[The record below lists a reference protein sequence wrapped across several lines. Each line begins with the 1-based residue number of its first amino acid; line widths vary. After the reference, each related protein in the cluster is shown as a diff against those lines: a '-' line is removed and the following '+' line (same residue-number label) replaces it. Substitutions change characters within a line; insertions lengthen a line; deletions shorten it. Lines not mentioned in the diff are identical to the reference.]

1 MTGNF
6 AKILPDGK
14 RLHLQSGPIDLVIDA
29 DGDMS
34 EVALAFEQASKA
46 FEPVLVDLVSELA
59 FLRSSLKPSSLKG
72 RELADTDGS
81 CKTVAQIMVDAA
93 SRFAD
98 HNVTPM
104 IAVAGSVAD
113 YILSAMRNERTL
125 DRVYVNNGGDIALY
139 LNDGRSFDIGIVERI
154 DAPEISM
161 KAHVTSMDPVR
172 GVATSG
178 WRGRSH
184 SLGVA
189 DAVTVLA
196 PTAALADAAATLIA
210 NVVDPGPCTE
220 VTRSPARDLDPD
232 TDLGDRL
239 VTVDVQP
246 LSAEQIDRALQAGQD
261 LARSFADAGHIAS
274 ASMSL
279 QGSTRIAGRINTG
292 INTNIAHNEP
302 DLEKQYAVGRA

>member
-29 DGDMS
+29 DGEVS
-34 EVALAFEQASKA
+34 EVALAFEQARQA

-59 FLRSSLKPSSLKG
+59 FLRSPLNPSSLGG
-72 RELADTDGS
+72 RELADKGS
-81 CKTVAQIMVDAA
+81 SSRTVAQIMVDAA
-93 SRFAD
+93 SRFAKHD
-98 HNVTPM
+98 VTPM

-113 YILSAMRNERTL
+113 YILGAMLEDRIL

-139 LNDGRSFDIGIVERI
+139 LNDGQSFDIGIVERV
-154 DAPEISM
+154 DAPEISL
-161 KAHVTSMDPVR
+161 KAKVTSKDAVA

-210 NVVDPGPCTE
+210 NAVDPGPCTE
-220 VTRSPARDLDPD
+220 VTRSPARELDPD
-232 TDLGDRL
+232 TDLGDRQ
-239 VTVDVQP
+239 VTVNVQP
-246 LSAEQIDRALQAGQD
+246 LSAEQTDRALLAGLD
-261 LARSFADAGHIAS
+261 LARSFVDARQIIS
-274 ASMSL
+274 ASLSL
-279 QGSTRIAGRINTG
+279 QGSTRIAGVINTD
-292 INTNIAHNEP
+292 ISNKLAHNEP